1 MQGCG
6 ARLFQHAV
14 ALDELELSDFRAALA
29 KLGIQGRAFND
40 LPKAVR
46 AKAERAKQEADALP
60 QTLGDD
66 IPLLSPALGF
76 QRDVAL
82 VTVSVVEQ
90 TKDNRLN
97 TQLYLVTSSRELV
110 RVGDAQIIP
119 LNGKE
124 IALRV
129 LPEG

>member
-1 MQGCG
+1 M
-6 ARLFQHAV
+6 RDSFQHAV